1 MVSLI
6 FFLLFFFEIQLMYLH
21 IYSLMYLYI
30 DIEKLYMSPVT
41 YVLLVTPS
49 DKGVPDKKR
58 R

>member
-1 MVSLI
+1 
-6 FFLLFFFEIQLMYLH
+6 MYLH
-21 IYSLMYLYI
+21 IYSLMYSYI
-30 DIEKLYMSPVT
+30 DIEKLYMPPVT